1 MDFEGHF
8 SQVKNHQ
15 YLSEDDFS
23 LIIVLSNLLEALY
36 FLKAQL

>member
-8 SQVKNHQ
+8 SQVKK